1 MPPIMKRI
9 FWILNKF
16 LMVPIFRL
24 GLGPLLGSPFGGYV
38 MVLKPIGRKS
48 GKTYYTPVNYA
59 IRKGHVYCVSGGRR
73 TADWFRNLLAHPEI
87 EIILPGGA
95 IFARAEEV
103 SDSVERREA
112 ARQVLIN
119 AGFAGFFEGYNPRT
133 ISDAAL
139 EEKISDLPVLRFTPL
154 GVGNGTFDPG
164 GWAWIW
170 GIFLTLWSVYRLASR
185 RKDGRRSRKPKGR

>member
-1 MPPIMKRI
+1 MSPILRRV
-9 FWILNKF
+9 FWFVNRY

-24 GLGPLLGSPFGGYV
+24 GLGPLFGSPFGGYI

-48 GKTYYTPVNYA
+48 GKTYHTPVNYA
-59 IRKGHVYCVSGGRR
+59 IHNGCVYCVSGGRR
-73 TADWFRNLLAHPEI
+73 TSDWFRNLLAHPEV

-103 SDSVERREA
+103 ADPDERRVM

-139 EEKISDLPVLRFTPL
+139 QEKIHDLPVLRFTPL
-154 GVGNGTFDPG
+154 GLGNGACDPG
-164 GWAWIW
+164 GWAWVW
-170 GIFLTLWSVYRLASR
+170 SVALTLAGLVGLKACLSRSR
-185 RKDGRRSRKPKGR
+185 R